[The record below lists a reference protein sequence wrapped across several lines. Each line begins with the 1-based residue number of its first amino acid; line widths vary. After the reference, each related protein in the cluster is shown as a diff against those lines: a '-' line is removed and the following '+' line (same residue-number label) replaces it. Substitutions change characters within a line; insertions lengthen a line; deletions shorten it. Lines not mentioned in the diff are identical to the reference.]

1 MPCCAIRSS
10 TARTSVLSFFNID
23 SVVVHSYDD
32 STPMDSPGQRAII
45 EGNEEIGDTL
55 EGLTSLASVL
65 LDEVEA
71 LLPPAAVNVKNG
83 IDFYHEVERFEI
95 DLIQRA
101 LDRTGGHQ
109 ARAAYL
115 LKIKVTTLNSKIKRY
130 HIAHGSVAV

>member
-1 MPCCAIRSS
+1 
-10 TARTSVLSFFNID
+10 
-23 SVVVHSYDD
+23 
-32 STPMDSPGQRAII
+32 MDSPGQRAII

-109 ARAAYL
+109 TRAAYL